1 VARFAVSHKEIEAHE
16 TLATV
21 SFGQI

>member
-21 SFGQI
+21 SLGQI